1 LKFVS
6 DNVCA
11 MRGQQ
16 AGMHGGAKRSFGAAA
31 VGVGLWGDSE
41 RSIWRLG
48 AKAGVPVEWD

>member
-1 LKFVS
+1 
-6 DNVCA
+6 